1 MLEHT
6 ISRIEFWQENFIEE
20 YAKIAETN
28 SLFYSF
34 HNLDIGMR
42 M

>member
-28 SLFYSF
+28 RLLHSS